1 MDEEG
6 LFTGLIIDDPAAVY
20 LLFIS
25 EEHEQCAWSR
35 WPPHPAL
42 SFVPVYNL
50 DTDARY
56 EMGSRVVNP

>member
-1 MDEEG
+1 M
-6 LFTGLIIDDPAAVY
+6 GLIIDDPAAVY

-25 EEHEQCAWSR
+25 EEHEQCGWSR

-56 EMGSRVVNP
+56 EMGSRAVNP